1 MDQEKVITIKPEKAD
16 FEEIYFGGNQGSLLF
31 SPVTKSKTIITVI
44 SAVVLL
50 AFFLLKDHLSRD
62 SFGIL
67 YFLSFILLLCAIF
80 LSVSVNK
87 VSRWKKQVTGYLK
100 LLENC
105 RLYEIRFDNAFFRVT
120 IDKQTETSE
129 WKDFRD
135 FDVNDRFISL
145 EGKYSYMFPKKSMS
159 EKDYGLLTKVIKENV
174 KQE

>member
-159 EKDYGLLTKVIKENV
+159 EKDTVC
-174 KQE
+174 